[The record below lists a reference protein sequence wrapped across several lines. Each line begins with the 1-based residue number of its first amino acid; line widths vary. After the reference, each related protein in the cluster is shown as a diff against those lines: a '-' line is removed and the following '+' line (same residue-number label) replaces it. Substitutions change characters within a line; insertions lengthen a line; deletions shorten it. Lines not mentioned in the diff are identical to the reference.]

1 VNELA
6 NIEPSGVICLHV
18 MQVLGVIPARLESQ
32 RLPRK
37 PLRDICGRP
46 MIAWVYARARQ
57 AKCLSHLLVATDSQE
72 ILDYCAQAN
81 IPAQM
86 TSSSHRSGTDR
97 LIEVMSRETSDI
109 WVNIQGDEPMVT
121 AEHLEL
127 LLTPFHRSPSTQIS
141 TLKVAMDPGSA
152 KIPDQVKVV
161 TDANGRALYFSRA
174 PIPHDRDKTG
184 AARYYKHLGIYAY
197 TRAALEKFR
206 TLPPSPLEQSE
217 KLEQLR
223 FLENGVPIE
232 VVETTQDTIGVDT
245 EADLQQVE
253 EFFRR
258 TGTSP
263 PVPGLPS

>member
-1 VNELA
+1 ML
-6 NIEPSGVICLHV
+6 GK
-18 MQVLGVIPARLESQ
+18 VLGVIPARLESL

-37 PLRDICGRP
+37 PLREICGRP
-46 MIAWVYARARQ
+46 MIGWVYARARQ
-57 AKCLSHLLVATDSQE
+57 AACLNQLLVATDSQE
-72 ILDYCAQAN
+72 ILDYCSRAN

-86 TSSSHRSGTDR
+86 TLSSHRSGTDR
-97 LIEVMSRETSDI
+97 LIEVMSREAADI
-109 WVNIQGDEPMVT
+109 CVNIQGDEPMVT
-121 AEHLEL
+121 GEHLEL
-127 LLTPFHRSPSTQIS
+127 LLEPFRRFASTQVS
-141 TLKVAMDPGSA
+141 TLKVTLDPESA
-152 KIPDQVKVV
+152 RNLNNVKVV

-174 PIPHDRDKTG
+174 LIPHDRDQAG

-206 TLPPSPLEQSE
+206 NLPPSSLEQLE

-245 EADLQQVE
+245 EEDVHRVE

-258 TGTSP
+258 TG
-263 PVPGLPS
+263 VAGA